1 MTMRNAV
8 LYARVSSREQEQEGD
23 SIQAQQR
30 LLRAYAEKQGFAIV
44 REFVDVETAKA
55 TGRKYYDEML
65 KHLRSLK
72 GERVVLVEKTDRLYR
87 NFEDQVTL
95 EKLNPEIHFVKTGN
109 ILSKNAKAQT
119 KFMHGIEMVSA
130 KYYSDNLREEVMKGM
145 LEKARQGIYPGR
157 APFGYRNNR
166 ATREIDVHPVNSE
179 IVRGIFRL
187 YAAGNMPLTV
197 LRKTIREQYGKTH
210 SRSYLHTI
218 LKNRFYIGLF
228 QWGGVEYRGKHEPLI
243 SIELFDAV
251 QAVLQGHHRGN
262 YGKVDIAFRGMLT
275 CAHDGCSLTGER
287 KKEQYVYYRCTGYRG
302 KCALPR
308 FREEQIAERMGEVL
322 RDISIPEAIAT
333 QIMNTMQGEE
343 ARIQAAETQQRQ
355 RLQERLDNLH
365 RRQDQAYTDKLDGR
379 ITEEFWQ
386 RKQQEWQRE
395 EMELEA
401 ALDAA
406 KQPRTAQK
414 LLDVQRTLELAQRA
428 HSLYLTR
435 KPAEQADWLRKVPSN
450 CTIDGASITPTCRKP
465 FDMIFYWAKRK
476 EWSGRQDS
484 NLRPPAPK
492 AGANLAH
499 LMPQSQRRINSLQP
513 CLHCKNSNTG
523 MQFEWQ

>member
-1 MTMRNAV
+1 MGQGEGRKEVCPGNEEGEMTMRNAV
-8 LYARVSSREQEQEGD
+8 LYARVSSREQEQEGY

-55 TGRKYYDEML
+55 TGRKAFGEML
-65 KHLRSLK
+65 THLRRLK
-72 GERVVLVEKTDRLYR
+72 GEHIVLVEKTDRLYR

-166 ATREIDVHPVNSE
+166 ATREIDVHPVHSE
-179 IVRGIFRL
+179 IVRDIFRL

-197 LRKTIREQYGKTH
+197 LRKTIREQYGKTL
-210 SRSYLHTI
+210 SRAYLHTI
-218 LKNRFYIGLF
+218 LKNRVYVGLF
-228 QWGGVEYRGKHEPLI
+228 VWGGVEYRGKHEPLI

-251 QAVLQGHHRGN
+251 QAALQGHHRGK

-308 FREEQIAERMGEVL
+308 FREEQIAERMGAVL
-322 RDISIPEAIAT
+322 QDISIPEAIVA
-333 QIMNTMQGEE
+333 QIMETLQGEQ
-343 ARIQAAETQQRQ
+343 ARIQAAEAQQKQ
-355 RLQERLDNLH
+355 RLQKSLDDLR

-379 ITEEFWQ
+379 ITEGFWQ

-395 EMELEA
+395 ELELEA
-401 ALDAA
+401 ALATA
-406 KQPRTAQK
+406 QQPRMAQK
-414 LLDVQRTLELAQRA
+414 LLDAQRILELAQRA

-435 KPAEQADWLRKVPSN
+435 KPAEQADLLRKVLLN
-450 CTIDGASITPTCRKP
+450 CSIDGASITPTYRKP
-465 FDMIFYWAKRK
+465 FDMIFNRAKRK
-476 EWSGRQDS
+476 EWSGREDL
-484 NLRPPAPK
+484 NLRPPGPELWK
-492 AGANLAH
+492 EQL
-499 LMPQSQRRINSLQP
+499 
-513 CLHCKNSNTG
+513 
-523 MQFEWQ
+523 